1 MIRSSTEEQSVNDLH
16 QHPEQEADMEDK
28 VLLDPRELADHLK
41 KGDVIPI
48 DTRDPDS
55 FDAGHIPGAVN
66 AHDIFTYLATST
78 PEGRRELQTKF
89 AAIFGDAGLSGKE
102 LAVVYEQSMNTG
114 FGQSC
119 RGYYLLKFL
128 GYPRAAVLHGGFIAW
143 TDAGLPTT
151 TEVTVREPVSFPIDP
166 AGAELIVDSRT
177 MLEAVNYPSIVKLD
191 VRDVDEWIGVSSSP
205 YGVDFCPRKGRIPGA
220 RWLEWY
226 RMMKP
231 GKDGPRFKS
240 KGEILAECQT
250 VGITPDTP
258 VILYCFKGARTS
270 NTFIALKEAGI
281 KDVRTYFGSWNEW
294 SRDQSLPIE
303 EGFPDRSGF
312 EVRIPA
318 TLN

>member
-1 MIRSSTEEQSVNDLH
+1 
-16 QHPEQEADMEDK
+16 MEDK
-28 VLLDPRELADHLK
+28 VLLDPKQLRERLK
-41 KGDVIPI
+41 GGDVVLI

-55 FDAGHIPGAVN
+55 FKAGHIPGAFN

-78 PEGRRELQTKF
+78 PEGQKELQTKF
-89 AAIFGDAGLSGKE
+89 AAIFGDLGLSGKE

-119 RGYYLLKFL
+119 RGYFLLKFL
-128 GYPRAAVLHGGFIAW
+128 GYVRASVLHGGFKAW
-143 TDAGLPTT
+143 TGAGLPTT
-151 TEVTVREPVSFPIDP
+151 TEVAAPKPKAFPVDP
-166 AGAELIVDSRT
+166 AAAGLIIDAKT
-177 MLEAVNYPSIVKLD
+177 MLEAVQDLSKVKLD
-191 VRDVDEWIGVSSSP
+191 VRDVDEWIGASSSP

-231 GKDGPRFKS
+231 SEHGPVFKNED
-240 KGEILAECQT
+240 EILAECQT

-270 NTFIALKEAGI
+270 NTFVALKEAGV

-294 SRDQSLPIE
+294 SRDPSLPIE
-303 EGFPDRSGF
+303 EGFPQRRGF
-312 EVRIPA
+312 DPA
-318 TLN
+318 PVETAPQGAGSL